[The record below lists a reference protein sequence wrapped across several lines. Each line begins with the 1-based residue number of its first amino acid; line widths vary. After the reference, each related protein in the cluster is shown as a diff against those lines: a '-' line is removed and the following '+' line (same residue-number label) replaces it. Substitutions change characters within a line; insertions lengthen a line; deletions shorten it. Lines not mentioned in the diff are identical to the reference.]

1 MAVAN
6 HPAMISAPAHRVT
19 GLLVV
24 VAAFAVSPA
33 VWASKLDRGAEPP
46 RVDSNADDSTT
57 EVAAGP
63 DTADLFAMRR
73 WAFEGHLGIATP
85 VGSAGVIVEYS
96 PLPFLG
102 VGAGAGAG
110 SGPDNGNH
118 FHGALVARARPL
130 RGTTNALVL
139 EGAYSFGGFKHL
151 ELFTGDVPNDW
162 SVAGGNWTH
171 WAQTDLGWEHRWDT
185 EPPGSWIGATSL
197 VLRSIA
203 AVSRQARY
211 SRWTRPSATH
221 SELSSVPTRD
231 GERRRRFGAAADLH
245 RMIRAASQGV
255 SIHY

>member
-6 HPAMISAPAHRVT
+6 HPAMIRAPAHRVT

-33 VWASKLDRGAEPP
+33 VWASKPDRGAEPP

-171 WAQTDLGWEHRWDT
+171 WAQTDLGWEQRWDT
-185 EPPGSWIGATSL
+185 GLLLHLSL
-197 VLRSIA
+197 
-203 AVSRQARY
+203 
-211 SRWTRPSATH
+211 
-221 SELSSVPTRD
+221 
-231 GERRRRFGAAADLH
+231 GAAWLLDRSDVTCPSVHCGGL
-245 RMIRAASQGV
+245 ASGPLFTLDTA
-255 SIHY
+255 IGYTL